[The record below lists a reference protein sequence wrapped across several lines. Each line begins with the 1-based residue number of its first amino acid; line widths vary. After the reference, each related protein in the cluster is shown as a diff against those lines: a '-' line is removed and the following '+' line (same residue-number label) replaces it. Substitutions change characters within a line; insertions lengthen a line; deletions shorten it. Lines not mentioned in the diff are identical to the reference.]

1 VTFLGGKSWEVF
13 APGRGRAKGLPHG
26 FGGRSFH
33 AASMAGTVVLD
44 DEDQGIYQSKV
55 RELISDNQY
64 RLIVNVNDLRRKNE
78 KRANRLLS
86 NAFEELVAF
95 QRALKDFVASID
107 ATYAK
112 QYEEF
117 YIGLEGSFGSK
128 HVSPRTLTSCFL
140 SCVVCLEGIVTK
152 CSLVR
157 PKVVRSVHYCPAT
170 KKTIER
176 RYSDLTTLVAFPSSS
191 VYPTKDE
198 ENNPLETEYGLSVY
212 KDHQIITIQEMPEKA
227 PAGQL
232 PRSVDVILD
241 DDLVDRVKP
250 GDRVQVVGTYRCLPG
265 KKGGYTSGTFRTVLI
280 ACNVKQMSKDVQP
293 SFSAE
298 DIAKIKKFS
307 KTRSKDIFDQ
317 LAKSLAPSIHGHDYV
332 KKAILCLLLGGVE
345 RDLENGSHIRGDINI
360 LLIGDPSV
368 AKSQL
373 LRYVLCT
380 APRAIPTTGRG
391 SSGVGLTAAVTT
403 DQETGERRLEAG
415 AMVLADRGVVCIDE
429 FDKMSDMDRTAIHE
443 VMEQGRVTIAKAG
456 IHARLNARCSVLA
469 AANPVYG
476 RYDQYKT
483 PMENIGL
490 QDSLLSRF
498 DLLFIM
504 LDQMDPEQDREISD
518 HVLRMHRYR
527 APGEQDGDAMPLGS
541 AVDILATEDPNF
553 SQEDQQD
560 TQIYE
565 KHDSLLHGAK
575 KKKEKMVSAAF
586 MRKYIHVAKIIK
598 PVLTQESAAYIAEE
612 YSCLRSQDSMGS
624 DTARTSP
631 VTARTLETLI
641 RLATAHAK
649 ARMSKTVD
657 LQDAEEAV
665 ELVQYAYFKKVLEK
679 EKKRKKQSEDESET
693 EDEAEKSQEDQ
704 EQKRKRR
711 KTRHSDAKD
720 GDSYDPYDF
729 SDTEEEMPQVHTPK
743 ATDSQ
748 ETKESQK
755 VELSESRLKA
765 FKVALLEVFREA
777 HAQSVGMN
785 RLTESINQDNEEPF
799 SSAEIQAALSRMQDD
814 NQVMV
819 SEGIVFLI

>member
-1 VTFLGGKSWEVF
+1 MWSCGKLKEITWISWMT
-13 APGRGRAKGLPHG
+13 
-26 FGGRSFH
+26 S
-33 AASMAGTVVLD
+33 
-44 DEDQGIYQSKV
+44 
-55 RELISDNQY
+55 
-64 RLIVNVNDLRRKNE
+64 
-78 KRANRLLS
+78 LLN

-176 RYSDLTTLVAFPSSS
+176 RYSDLTTLVPFPSSS

-212 KDHQIITIQEMPEKA
+212 KDHQTITIQEMPEKA

-241 DDLVDRVKP
+241 DDLVDKVKP

-280 ACNVKQMSKDVQP
+280 ACNVKQMSKDIQP

-317 LAKSLAPSIHGHDYV
+317 LARSLAPSIHGNDYV

-541 AVDILATEDPNF
+541 AVDILATDDPNF
-553 SQEDQQD
+553 DQEEQQD

-565 KHDSLLHGAK
+565 KHDNLLHGTK

-598 PVLTQESAAYIAEE
+598 PILTQESAAYIAEE
-612 YSCLRSQDSMGS
+612 YSRLRSQDSMSS

-641 RLATAHAK
+641 RLSTAHAK

-657 LQDAEEAV
+657 LQDAEAAV

-679 EKKRKKQSEDESET
+679 EKKRKKRDEDESET
-693 EDEAEKSQEDQ
+693 EDEEEKSQEDQ
-704 EQKRKRR
+704 EHMRKRR
-711 KTRHSDAKD
+711 KTRRSHAKD
-720 GDSYDPYDF
+720 GESYDPYDF

-743 ATDSQ
+743 TAESQ
-748 ETKESQK
+748 ETKESQESQETVESQK
-755 VELSESRLKA
+755 VELSEARLKA
-765 FKVALLEVFREA
+765 FKAALLEVFREA

-785 RLTESINQDNEEPF
+785 RVTETINKDKEEPF
-799 SSAEIQAALSRMQDD
+799 SSEEIQAALSKMQDD

-819 SEGIVFLI
+819 SEGIIFLI

>member
-1 VTFLGGKSWEVF
+1 MWSCERRREITWTFWTTS
-13 APGRGRAKGLPHG
+13 
-26 FGGRSFH
+26 
-33 AASMAGTVVLD
+33 
-44 DEDQGIYQSKV
+44 
-55 RELISDNQY
+55 
-64 RLIVNVNDLRRKNE
+64 
-78 KRANRLLS
+78 LLN

-140 SCVVCLEGIVTK
+140 SCVVCVEGIVTK

-317 LAKSLAPSIHGHDYV
+317 LARSLAPSIHGHDYV
-332 KKAILCLLLGGVE
+332 KKAIFCLLLGGVE

-504 LDQMDPEQDREISD
+504 LDNMDPEQDREISD

-541 AVDILATEDPNF
+541 SVDILATDDPNF

-565 KHDSLLHGAK
+565 KHDNLLHGTK

-586 MRKYIHVAKIIK
+586 MKKYIHVAKIIK
-598 PVLTQESAAYIAEE
+598 PVLTQESGAHIAEE
-612 YSCLRSQDSMGS
+612 YSRLRSQDSVSS

-679 EKKRKKQSEDESET
+679 EKKRRKRSEDESES

-711 KTRHSDAKD
+711 KTRHLDAKD

-729 SDTEEEMPQVHTPK
+729 SDTEEDMPQVHTPK
-743 ATDSQ
+743 AADSQ

-755 VELSESRLKA
+755 VELSDSRLKA
-765 FKVALLEVFREA
+765 FKAALLEVFQEA

-785 RLTESINQDNEEPF
+785 RLTESVNRDREEPF
-799 SSAEIQAALSRMQDD
+799 SSMEIQAALNKMQDD

>member
-1 VTFLGGKSWEVF
+1 
-13 APGRGRAKGLPHG
+13 
-26 FGGRSFH
+26 
-33 AASMAGTVVLD
+33 
-44 DEDQGIYQSKV
+44 
-55 RELISDNQY
+55 
-64 RLIVNVNDLRRKNE
+64 
-78 KRANRLLS
+78 
-86 NAFEELVAF
+86 
-95 QRALKDFVASID
+95 
-107 ATYAK
+107 
-112 QYEEF
+112 
-117 YIGLEGSFGSK
+117 
-128 HVSPRTLTSCFL
+128 
-140 SCVVCLEGIVTK
+140 
-152 CSLVR
+152 
-157 PKVVRSVHYCPAT
+157 
-170 KKTIER
+170 
-176 RYSDLTTLVAFPSSS
+176 
-191 VYPTKDE
+191 
-198 ENNPLETEYGLSVY
+198 
-212 KDHQIITIQEMPEKA
+212 MPEKA

-241 DDLVDRVKP
+241 DDLVDKAKP

-280 ACNVKQMSKDVQP
+280 ACNVKQMSKDAQP

-541 AVDILATEDPNF
+541 AVDILATDDPNF

-565 KHDSLLHGAK
+565 KHDNLLHGTK

-586 MRKYIHVAKIIK
+586 MKKYIHVAKIIK
-598 PVLTQESAAYIAEE
+598 PVLTQESATYIAEE
-612 YSCLRSQDSMGS
+612 YSRLRSQDSMSS

-679 EKKRKKQSEDESET
+679 EKKRKKRSEDESET
-693 EDEAEKSQEDQ
+693 EDEEEKSQEDQ

-711 KTRHSDAKD
+711 KTRQPDAKD

-743 ATDSQ
+743 TADSQ

-765 FKVALLEVFREA
+765 FKVALLDVFREA
-777 HAQSVGMN
+777 HAQSIGMN
-785 RLTESINQDNEEPF
+785 RLTESINRDSEEPF
-799 SSAEIQAALSRMQDD
+799 SSVEIQAALSKMQDD

-819 SEGIVFLI
+819 SEGIIFLI

>member
-1 VTFLGGKSWEVF
+1 MTVYACFPFLG
-13 APGRGRAKGLPHG
+13 
-26 FGGRSFH
+26 
-33 AASMAGTVVLD
+33 
-44 DEDQGIYQSKV
+44 
-55 RELISDNQY
+55 
-64 RLIVNVNDLRRKNE
+64 
-78 KRANRLLS
+78 
-86 NAFEELVAF
+86 
-95 QRALKDFVASID
+95 
-107 ATYAK
+107 
-112 QYEEF
+112 
-117 YIGLEGSFGSK
+117 
-128 HVSPRTLTSCFL
+128 
-140 SCVVCLEGIVTK
+140 
-152 CSLVR
+152 SLVR

-191 VYPTKDE
+191 IYPTKDE

-212 KDHQIITIQEMPEKA
+212 KDHQTITIQEMPEKA

-241 DDLVDRVKP
+241 DDLVDKVKP
-250 GDRVQVVGTYRCLPG
+250 GDRIQVVGTYRCLPG

-280 ACNVKQMSKDVQP
+280 ACNVKQMSKDIQP

-527 APGEQDGDAMPLGS
+527 TPGEQDGDAMPLGS
-541 AVDILATEDPNF
+541 AVDILATDDPNF
-553 SQEDQQD
+553 SHEDHQD
-560 TQIYE
+560 TQVYE
-565 KHDSLLHGAK
+565 KHDNLLHGHR

-598 PVLTQESAAYIAEE
+598 PVLTQESATYIAEE
-612 YSCLRSQDSMGS
+612 YSRLRSQDSMSS

-641 RLATAHAK
+641 RLSTAHAK

-665 ELVQYAYFKKVLEK
+665 ELVQYAYFKKVLQK
-679 EKKRKKQSEDESET
+679 EKKRKKQNEDESET
-693 EDEAEKSQEDQ
+693 EDEEENSQEDQ

-711 KTRHSDAKD
+711 KTRRSGAKD
-720 GDSYDPYDF
+720 GESYDPYDF
-729 SDTEEEMPQVHTPK
+729 SDTEGEMPQVHTPK
-743 ATDSQ
+743 TADSQ

-755 VELSESRLKA
+755 VELSEARLKA

-777 HAQSVGMN
+777 HAQSVGMT
-785 RLTESINQDNEEPF
+785 RLTESVNQDEEQPF
-799 SSAEIQAALSRMQDD
+799 SPEEIQAALSKMQDD

>member
-1 VTFLGGKSWEVF
+1 MWSCGRRREITWTSWMT
-13 APGRGRAKGLPHG
+13 
-26 FGGRSFH
+26 S
-33 AASMAGTVVLD
+33 
-44 DEDQGIYQSKV
+44 
-55 RELISDNQY
+55 
-64 RLIVNVNDLRRKNE
+64 
-78 KRANRLLS
+78 LLN

-140 SCVVCLEGIVTK
+140 SCVVCVEGIVTK

-176 RYSDLTTLVAFPSSS
+176 RYSDLTTLMAFPSSS

-212 KDHQIITIQEMPEKA
+212 KDHQTITIQEMPEKA

-241 DDLVDRVKP
+241 DDLVDKVKP

-504 LDQMDPEQDREISD
+504 LDQMDPEQDREVSD

-541 AVDILATEDPNF
+541 VVDILATDDPNF
-553 SQEDQQD
+553 SQEEQQD
-560 TQIYE
+560 TQVYD
-565 KHDSLLHGAK
+565 KHDNLLHGTK
-575 KKKEKMVSAAF
+575 RKREKMVSAAF
-586 MRKYIHVAKIIK
+586 MKKYIHVAKIIR

-612 YSCLRSQDSMGS
+612 YSRLRSQGNMSS

-679 EKKRKKQSEDESET
+679 EKKRKRRSEEESDTDEE
-693 EDEAEKSQEDQ
+693 EEKSQEEL
-704 EQKRKRR
+704 EQKQRR
-711 KTRHSDAKD
+711 KKPRHPEAKD

-743 ATDSQ
+743 TAEAQ
-748 ETKESQK
+748 ETKESEK

-785 RLTESINQDNEEPF
+785 RLTESINRDTEEPF
-799 SSAEIQAALSRMQDD
+799 SSEEIQAALSKMQDD

-819 SEGIVFLI
+819 SEGIIFLI

>member
-1 VTFLGGKSWEVF
+1 MDQNFCSLRKPCKTSGK
-13 APGRGRAKGLPHG
+13 
-26 FGGRSFH
+26 
-33 AASMAGTVVLD
+33 
-44 DEDQGIYQSKV
+44 EDQGIYQSKV

-78 KRANRLLS
+78 KRANRLLN

-140 SCVVCLEGIVTK
+140 SCVVCVEGIVTK

-212 KDHQIITIQEMPEKA
+212 RDHQTITIQEMPEKA

-241 DDLVDRVKP
+241 DDLVDKAKP

-280 ACNVKQMSKDVQP
+280 ACNVKQMSKDAQP

-317 LAKSLAPSIHGHDYV
+317 LARSLAPSIHGHDYV

-403 DQETGERRLEAG
+403 DQETGDRRLEAG

-541 AVDILATEDPNF
+541 AVDILATDDPNF

-565 KHDSLLHGAK
+565 KHDNLLHGTK

-586 MRKYIHVAKIIK
+586 MKKYIHVARIIK
-598 PVLTQESAAYIAEE
+598 PVLTQESATYIAEE
-612 YSCLRSQDSMGS
+612 YSRLRSQDSMSS

-679 EKKRKKQSEDESET
+679 EKKRKKRSEDESET
-693 EDEAEKSQEDQ
+693 EDEEEKSQEDQ

-711 KTRHSDAKD
+711 KTRQPDAKD

-729 SDTEEEMPQVHTPK
+729 SDTEEDMPQVYTPK
-743 ATDSQ
+743 TADSQ

-765 FKVALLEVFREA
+765 FKVALLDVFREA

-785 RLTESINQDNEEPF
+785 RLTESINRDSEEPF
-799 SSAEIQAALSRMQDD
+799 SSVEIQAALSKMQDD

-819 SEGIVFLI
+819 SEGIIFLI

>member
-1 VTFLGGKSWEVF
+1 MAVKSYRRPEFGHCMDQNFCSLRKPCKTSGK
-13 APGRGRAKGLPHG
+13 
-26 FGGRSFH
+26 
-33 AASMAGTVVLD
+33 
-44 DEDQGIYQSKV
+44 EDQGIYQSKV

-78 KRANRLLS
+78 KRANRLLN

-140 SCVVCLEGIVTK
+140 SCVVCVEGIVTK

-212 KDHQIITIQEMPEKA
+212 RDHQTITIQEMPEKA

-241 DDLVDRVKP
+241 DDLVDKAKP

-280 ACNVKQMSKDVQP
+280 ACNVKQMSKDAQP

-317 LAKSLAPSIHGHDYV
+317 LARSLAPSIHGHDYV

-403 DQETGERRLEAG
+403 DQETGDRRLEAG

-541 AVDILATEDPNF
+541 AVDILATDDPNF

-565 KHDSLLHGAK
+565 KHDNLLHGTK

-586 MRKYIHVAKIIK
+586 MKKYIHVARIIK
-598 PVLTQESAAYIAEE
+598 PVLTQESATYIAEE
-612 YSCLRSQDSMGS
+612 YSRLRSQDSMSS

-679 EKKRKKQSEDESET
+679 EKKRKKRSEDESET
-693 EDEAEKSQEDQ
+693 EDEEEKSQEDQ

-711 KTRHSDAKD
+711 KTRQPDAKD

-729 SDTEEEMPQVHTPK
+729 SDTEEDMPQVYTPK
-743 ATDSQ
+743 TADSQ

-765 FKVALLEVFREA
+765 FKVALLDVFREA

-785 RLTESINQDNEEPF
+785 RLTESINRDSEEPF
-799 SSAEIQAALSRMQDD
+799 SSVEIQAALSKMQDD

-819 SEGIVFLI
+819 SEGIIFLI